1 MKMYICIKDSMM
13 YIGFLKGY
21 TAYEFQIGSY
31 GMRIV
36 RLTGG
41 YYTWYQPW
49 RRVSFQ
55 RFKETV

>member
-1 MKMYICIKDSMM
+1 MM
-13 YIGFLKGY
+13 YVGCLKGY

-36 RLTGG
+36 HLTGG